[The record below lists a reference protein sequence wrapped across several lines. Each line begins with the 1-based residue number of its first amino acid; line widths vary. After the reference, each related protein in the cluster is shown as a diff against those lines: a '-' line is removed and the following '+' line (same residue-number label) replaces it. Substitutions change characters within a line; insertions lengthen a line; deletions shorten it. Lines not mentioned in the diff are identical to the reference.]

1 MNFNTMETALFE
13 QHPELND
20 GLQISEIRALERSIS
35 TADLN
40 RLKKMIKLGG
50 LMQRVCQWYDT
61 PEVRDKFESFGLTWS
76 RDDIANKV
84 FLISKAQMFKNIK
97 AFELDSENDGYLTAF
112 KAQISRL
119 RNNGVKVSQSLENY
133 IKFAKELTSSETGD
147 ISTNQAADTC
157 FMPSESDEIT
167 PETIATDSAAN
178 EPPPS
183 SSSQNEDYLFEVTFK
198 QTSAGGDLPAREFK
212 VTITNDMIIEY
223 TRDPNNFLIMGTTI
237 VEDSEFPTLA
247 VNGLRRVAA
256 LLDEN
261 TTNINFVNN
270 G

>member
-1 MNFNTMETALFE
+1 MESALFE

-76 RDDIANKV
+76 RDDIAKKV
-84 FLISKAQMFKNIK
+84 FLISRAQMFKYITAHK
-97 AFELDSENDGYLTAF
+97 FDSENDGYLTAL
-112 KAQISRL
+112 KGQITRL

-133 IKFAKELTSSETGD
+133 IKFAKELTSSDTGD

-167 PETIATDSAAN
+167 PETIEAEGVAN

-183 SSSQNEDYLFEVTFK
+183 SSNDRDFVFEVKFK
-198 QTSAGGDLPAREFK
+198 EGTNDRQFK
-212 VTITNDMIIEY
+212 IMITRDMIIE
-223 TRDPNNFLIMGTTI
+223 
-237 VEDSEFPTLA
+237 VERSLNSWNVSDDQFASVIA
-247 VNGLRRVAA
+247 NGLRRVAT
-256 LLDEN
+256 LTDEN
-261 TTNINFVNN
+261 NTNLNFVNN

>member
-1 MNFNTMETALFE
+1 MNFNTMETALFA

-61 PEVRDKFESFGLTWS
+61 PDVRDKFESFGLTWS
-76 RDDIANKV
+76 REDIANKV

-97 AFELDSENDGYLTAF
+97 AFELDSENEGYLTAF
-112 KAQISRL
+112 KGQITRL

-133 IKFAKELTSSETGD
+133 IKFVKELTSSETGD

-167 PETIATDSAAN
+167 PETIAAEGRQ

-183 SSSQNEDYLFEVTFK
+183 STNQDENYLFEVTFK
-198 QTSAGGDLPAREFK
+198 QASAGGDLPAREFK

-223 TRDPNNFLIMGTTI
+223 TRNPNDFLIMGTTI
-237 VEDSEFPTLA
+237 VEDNEFPTLA
-247 VNGLRRVAA
+247 VNGLRRVAT

-261 TTNINFVNN
+261 NTNVNFVNN

>member
-76 RDDIANKV
+76 RDDIASKV
-84 FLISKAQMFKNIK
+84 FLISRAQMFKYITAHK
-97 AFELDSENDGYLTAF
+97 FDSENDGYLTAF
-112 KAQISRL
+112 KGQITRL

-133 IKFAKELTSSETGD
+133 IKFVKKLTSSETGD

-167 PETIATDSAAN
+167 PETIEAEGVAN

-198 QTSAGGDLPAREFK
+198 QTTGDLPPREFK

-223 TRDPNNFLIMGTTI
+223 TRDPNNFRVMGTTA
-237 VEDSEFPTLA
+237 VDDVDFPRLA
-247 VNGLRRVAA
+247 SNGLRRVAT

-261 TTNINFVNN
+261 TTNVNFVNN

>member
-50 LMQRVCQWYDT
+50 LMQRVCQWYDS
-61 PEVRDKFESFGLTWS
+61 PDVRDKFESFGLTWS
-76 RDDIANKV
+76 REDIANKV

-97 AFELDSENDGYLTAF
+97 AFEIDSENEGFLTAF
-112 KAQISRL
+112 KGQITRL
-119 RNNGVKVSQSLENY
+119 RRNGVKVSQSLENY
-133 IKFAKELTSSETGD
+133 IKFARELTSNYTEP
-147 ISTNQAADTC
+147 NQAADTC

-167 PETIATDSAAN
+167 PETIEAEGVAN

-183 SSSQNEDYLFEVTFK
+183 SSSQDENLMFEVTFK
-198 QTSAGGDLPAREFK
+198 QQSENPTLPIRKFK
-212 VTITNDMIIEY
+212 VTISRDMIIEVDRNP
-223 TRDPNNFLIMGTTI
+223 RDFQIMGTEI

-247 VNGLRRVAA
+247 VNGLRRVAT

-261 TTNINFVNN
+261 NTNINFVNN

>member
-50 LMQRVCQWYDT
+50 LMKRVCQWYDT
-61 PEVRDKFESFGLTWS
+61 PDVRNKFESFGLTWS
-76 RDDIANKV
+76 REDIANKV

-97 AFELDSENDGYLTAF
+97 AFELDREHGAFYLTAF
-112 KAQISRL
+112 KTQITRL

-133 IKFAKELTSSETGD
+133 IKFVKELTSSETGD

-167 PETIATDSAAN
+167 PETIEAEGVAN

-183 SSSQNEDYLFEVTFK
+183 SSNERDFLYELSFK
-198 QTSAGGDLPAREFK
+198 ERSNDRYFK
-212 VTITNDMIIEY
+212 ILISRDMIIE
-223 TRDPNNFLIMGTTI
+223 
-237 VEDSEFPTLA
+237 VERGNAWTASEDQFSQ
-247 VNGLRRVAA
+247 VIFNGLRRVEA
-256 LLDEN
+256 LIEEG
-261 TTNINFVNN
+261 TINFVNN

>member
-50 LMQRVCQWYDT
+50 LMQRVCQWYDS

-76 RDDIANKV
+76 REDIANKV

-112 KAQISRL
+112 KGQITRL

-133 IKFAKELTSSETGD
+133 IKFARELTSNN
-147 ISTNQAADTC
+147 ISIPDAADTC

-167 PETIATDSAAN
+167 PETIAADSAAN

-183 SSSQNEDYLFEVTFK
+183 SSNDRDFLFEVTFK
-198 QTSAGGDLPAREFK
+198 EGTNDRQFK
-212 VTITNDMIIEY
+212 IMITRDMIIE
-223 TRDPNNFLIMGTTI
+223 
-237 VEDSEFPTLA
+237 VERSLNSWNVSDDQFASVIA
-247 VNGLRRVAA
+247 NGLRRVAT
-256 LLDEN
+256 LTDEN
-261 TTNINFVNN
+261 NTNLNFVNN

>member
-50 LMQRVCQWYDT
+50 LMQRVCQWYDS
-61 PEVRDKFESFGLTWS
+61 PDVRDKFESFGLTWS
-76 RDDIANKV
+76 REDIANKV

-112 KAQISRL
+112 KGQITRL

-133 IKFAKELTSSETGD
+133 IKFARELTSNN
-147 ISTNQAADTC
+147 ISIPDAADTC

-167 PETIATDSAAN
+167 PETIAADSAAN

-183 SSSQNEDYLFEVTFK
+183 SSNDRDFLFEVTFK
-198 QTSAGGDLPAREFK
+198 EGTNDRQFK
-212 VTITNDMIIEY
+212 IMITRDMIIE
-223 TRDPNNFLIMGTTI
+223 
-237 VEDSEFPTLA
+237 VERSLNSWNVSDDQFASVIA
-247 VNGLRRVAA
+247 NGLRRVAT
-256 LLDEN
+256 LTDEN
-261 TTNINFVNN
+261 NTNLNFVNN

>member
-76 RDDIANKV
+76 RDDIASKV
-84 FLISKAQMFKNIK
+84 FLISRAQMFKYITAHK
-97 AFELDSENDGYLTAF
+97 FDSENDGYLTAF
-112 KAQISRL
+112 KGQITRL

-133 IKFAKELTSSETGD
+133 IKFVKKLTSSETGD

-167 PETIATDSAAN
+167 PETIEAEGVAN

-183 SSSQNEDYLFEVTFK
+183 SSSNDRDYLFEVTFK
-198 QTSAGGDLPAREFK
+198 QGSDQYAENRQFK
-212 VTITNDMIIEY
+212 ILITRDMIIE
-223 TRDPNNFLIMGTTI
+223 
-237 VEDSEFPTLA
+237 VERNANAWRVSDDQFASVIA
-247 VNGLRRVAA
+247 NGLRRVAT
-256 LLDEN
+256 LTDEN
-261 TTNINFVNN
+261 NTNLNFVNN

>member
-1 MNFNTMETALFE
+1 MNFNTMENALFE

-76 RDDIANKV
+76 RDDIAKKV
-84 FLISKAQMFKNIK
+84 FLISRAQMFKYITAHK
-97 AFELDSENDGYLTAF
+97 FDSENDGYLTAF
-112 KAQISRL
+112 KGQITRL

-133 IKFAKELTSSETGD
+133 IKFAKELTSSDTGD

-167 PETIATDSAAN
+167 PETIEAEGVAN

-183 SSSQNEDYLFEVTFK
+183 SSNDRDFLFEVTFK
-198 QTSAGGDLPAREFK
+198 EGTNDRQFK
-212 VTITNDMIIEY
+212 IMITRDMIIE
-223 TRDPNNFLIMGTTI
+223 
-237 VEDSEFPTLA
+237 VERSLNSWNVSDDQFASVIA
-247 VNGLRRVAA
+247 NGLRRVAT
-256 LLDEN
+256 LTDEN
-261 TTNINFVNN
+261 NTNLNFVNN

>member
-84 FLISKAQMFKNIK
+84 FLISRAQMFKNITAHK
-97 AFELDSENDGYLTAF
+97 LHTLNEGCLPAF
-112 KAQISRL
+112 KSQILRL
-119 RNNGVKVSQSLENY
+119 RNNGVKVAQSLENY
-133 IKFAKELTSSETGD
+133 IKFAKKVTYNN
-147 ISTNQAADTC
+147 ISIPDAADTC

-167 PETIATDSAAN
+167 PETIEAEGVAN

-183 SSSQNEDYLFEVTFK
+183 SSND
-198 QTSAGGDLPAREFK
+198 REFLYELSFK
-212 VTITNDMIIEY
+212 ERSNDRYFKILITRDMIIEIERGNAW
-223 TRDPNNFLIMGTTI
+223 TASDDQFSQVI
-237 VEDSEFPTLA
+237 S
-247 VNGLRRVAA
+247 NGLRRVEA
-256 LLDEN
+256 LIEEG
-261 TTNINFVNN
+261 TINFVNN

>member
-50 LMQRVCQWYDT
+50 LMQRVCQWYDS
-61 PEVRDKFESFGLTWS
+61 PEVRDKFESFGLSWS
-76 RDDIANKV
+76 REDIANKV

-112 KAQISRL
+112 KAQITRL

-133 IKFAKELTSSETGD
+133 IKFVKQLTSSETGD

-167 PETIATDSAAN
+167 PETIAAEDRQ

-183 SSSQNEDYLFEVTFK
+183 SSNERDFLYEVTFK
-198 QTSAGGDLPAREFK
+198 ERSNDRHFK
-212 VTITNDMIIEY
+212 ILITRDMIIE
-223 TRDPNNFLIMGTTI
+223 
-237 VEDSEFPTLA
+237 VERGNAWTASDEQFTQVIS
-247 VNGLRRVAA
+247 NGLRRVEA
-256 LLDEN
+256 LIEEG
-261 TTNINFVNN
+261 TINFVNN

>member
-1 MNFNTMETALFE
+1 METALFE

-76 RDDIANKV
+76 RDDIASKV
-84 FLISKAQMFKNIK
+84 FLISRAQMFKYITAHK
-97 AFELDSENDGYLTAF
+97 FDSENDGYLTAF
-112 KAQISRL
+112 KGQITRL

-133 IKFAKELTSSETGD
+133 IKFVKKLTSSETGD

-167 PETIATDSAAN
+167 PETIEAEGVAN

-183 SSSQNEDYLFEVTFK
+183 SSSNDRDFLFEVIFK
-198 QTSAGGDLPAREFK
+198 EGNRNRKFK
-212 VTITNDMIIEY
+212 VTITRDMIIEVDRFNSAWD
-223 TRDPNNFLIMGTTI
+223 TSNDQFASVI
-237 VEDSEFPTLA
+237 A
-247 VNGLRRVAA
+247 NGLRRVAT
-256 LLDEN
+256 LTDEN
-261 TTNINFVNN
+261 NTNLNFVNN

>member
-1 MNFNTMETALFE
+1 MENALFE

-76 RDDIANKV
+76 RDDIAKKV
-84 FLISKAQMFKNIK
+84 FLISRAQMFKYITAHK
-97 AFELDSENDGYLTAF
+97 FDSENDGYLTAF
-112 KAQISRL
+112 KGQITRL

-133 IKFAKELTSSETGD
+133 IKFAKELTSSDTGD

-167 PETIATDSAAN
+167 PETIEAEGVAN

-183 SSSQNEDYLFEVTFK
+183 SSNDRDFLFEVTFK
-198 QTSAGGDLPAREFK
+198 EGTNDRQFK
-212 VTITNDMIIEY
+212 IMITRDMIIE
-223 TRDPNNFLIMGTTI
+223 
-237 VEDSEFPTLA
+237 VERSLNSWNVSDDQFASVIA
-247 VNGLRRVAA
+247 NGLRRVAT
-256 LLDEN
+256 LTDEN
-261 TTNINFVNN
+261 NTNLNFVNN

>member
-1 MNFNTMETALFE
+1 METALFE

-50 LMQRVCQWYDT
+50 LMQRVCQWYDS

-76 RDDIANKV
+76 REDIANKV

-112 KAQISRL
+112 KGQITRL

-133 IKFAKELTSSETGD
+133 IKFARELTSNN
-147 ISTNQAADTC
+147 ISIPDAADTC

-167 PETIATDSAAN
+167 PETIAADSAAN

-183 SSSQNEDYLFEVTFK
+183 SSNDRDFLFEVTFK
-198 QTSAGGDLPAREFK
+198 EGTNDRQFK
-212 VTITNDMIIEY
+212 IMITRDMIIE
-223 TRDPNNFLIMGTTI
+223 
-237 VEDSEFPTLA
+237 VERSLNSWNVSDDQFASVIA
-247 VNGLRRVAA
+247 NGLRRVAT
-256 LLDEN
+256 LTDEN
-261 TTNINFVNN
+261 NTNLNFVNN

>member
-20 GLQISEIRALERSIS
+20 GLQIPEIRALERSIS

-61 PEVRDKFESFGLTWS
+61 PDVRDKFESFGLSWS
-76 RDDIANKV
+76 REDIANKV

-112 KAQISRL
+112 KGQITRL

-133 IKFAKELTSSETGD
+133 IKFVKELTSSETGD

-167 PETIATDSAAN
+167 PETIAAESRQ

-183 SSSQNEDYLFEVTFK
+183 SSNERRFLYEVTLKEHSNDRYFK
-198 QTSAGGDLPAREFK
+198 IMISR
-212 VTITNDMIIEY
+212 DMIIEVE
-223 TRDPNNFLIMGTTI
+223 RGNGWTTS
-237 VEDSEFPTLA
+237 DDEFSQ
-247 VNGLRRVAA
+247 VISNGLRRVDS
-256 LLDEN
+256 LIEEG
-261 TTNINFVNN
+261 TINFVNN

>member
-76 RDDIANKV
+76 RDDIAKKV
-84 FLISKAQMFKNIK
+84 FLISRAQMFKYITAHK
-97 AFELDSENDGYLTAF
+97 FDSENDGYLTAF
-112 KAQISRL
+112 KGQITRL

-133 IKFAKELTSSETGD
+133 IKFAKELTSSDTGD

-167 PETIATDSAAN
+167 PETIEAEGVAN

-183 SSSQNEDYLFEVTFK
+183 SSNDRDFLFEVTFK
-198 QTSAGGDLPAREFK
+198 EGTNDRQFK
-212 VTITNDMIIEY
+212 IMITRDMIIE
-223 TRDPNNFLIMGTTI
+223 
-237 VEDSEFPTLA
+237 VERSLNSWNVSDDQFASVIA
-247 VNGLRRVAA
+247 NGLRRVAT
-256 LLDEN
+256 LTDEN
-261 TTNINFVNN
+261 NTNLNFVNN

>member
-50 LMQRVCQWYDT
+50 LMQKVCQWYDT
-61 PEVRDKFESFGLTWS
+61 PDVRDKFESFGLTWS
-76 RDDIANKV
+76 REDIANKV

-112 KAQISRL
+112 KGQITRL

-133 IKFAKELTSSETGD
+133 IKFVKELTSSETGD

-167 PETIATDSAAN
+167 PETIEAEGVAN

-183 SSSQNEDYLFEVTFK
+183 SSND
-198 QTSAGGDLPAREFK
+198 REFLYELSFK
-212 VTITNDMIIEY
+212 ERSNDRYFKILITRDMIIEIERGNAW
-223 TRDPNNFLIMGTTI
+223 TASDDQFSQVI
-237 VEDSEFPTLA
+237 S
-247 VNGLRRVAA
+247 NGLRRVEA
-256 LLDEN
+256 LIEEG
-261 TTNINFVNN
+261 TINFVNN

>member
-1 MNFNTMETALFE
+1 M
-13 QHPELND
+13 
-20 GLQISEIRALERSIS
+20 QISEIRALERSIS

-50 LMQRVCQWYDT
+50 LMQRVCQWYDS
-61 PEVRDKFESFGLTWS
+61 PEVRDKFESFGLSWS
-76 RDDIANKV
+76 REDIANKV

-112 KAQISRL
+112 KGQITRL

-133 IKFAKELTSSETGD
+133 IKFVKELTSSETGD

-167 PETIATDSAAN
+167 PETIEAEGVAN

-183 SSSQNEDYLFEVTFK
+183 SSNDRAFLYEVTLKEHSNDRYFK
-198 QTSAGGDLPAREFK
+198 IMISR
-212 VTITNDMIIEY
+212 DMIIE
-223 TRDPNNFLIMGTTI
+223 
-237 VEDSEFPTLA
+237 VERGNGWVASDDQFSQ
-247 VNGLRRVAA
+247 VISNGLRRVEA
-256 LLDEN
+256 LIEEG
-261 TTNINFVNN
+261 TINFVNN

>member
-1 MNFNTMETALFE
+1 METALFE

-50 LMQRVCQWYDT
+50 LMKRVCQWYDT
-61 PEVRDKFESFGLTWS
+61 PDVRDKFESFGLTWS
-76 RDDIANKV
+76 REDIANKV

-97 AFELDSENDGYLTAF
+97 AFELDREHGAFYLTAF
-112 KAQISRL
+112 KTQITRL

-133 IKFAKELTSSETGD
+133 IKFVKELTSSETGD

-167 PETIATDSAAN
+167 PETIEAEGVAN

-183 SSSQNEDYLFEVTFK
+183 SSNDRDYLFEITFK
-198 QTSAGGDLPAREFK
+198 QGSDQYAENRQFK
-212 VTITNDMIIEY
+212 VLITRDMIIE
-223 TRDPNNFLIMGTTI
+223 
-237 VEDSEFPTLA
+237 VERNANAWSVSDEQFASVIA
-247 VNGLRRVAA
+247 NGLRRVAT
-256 LLDEN
+256 LTDEN
-261 TTNINFVNN
+261 SSNLNFVNN

>member
-1 MNFNTMETALFE
+1 METALFE

-61 PEVRDKFESFGLTWS
+61 PDVRDKFESFGLTWS
-76 RDDIANKV
+76 REDIANKV

-97 AFELDSENDGYLTAF
+97 AFELDSENEGYLTAF
-112 KAQISRL
+112 KGQITRL

-133 IKFAKELTSSETGD
+133 IKFVKELTSSDTGD

-167 PETIATDSAAN
+167 PETIEAEGVAN

-183 SSSQNEDYLFEVTFK
+183 SSSD
-198 QTSAGGDLPAREFK
+198 REFLYELSFK
-212 VTITNDMIIEY
+212 ERSNDRYFKILITRDMIIEIERGNAW
-223 TRDPNNFLIMGTTI
+223 TASDDQFSQVI
-237 VEDSEFPTLA
+237 S
-247 VNGLRRVAA
+247 NGLRRVEA
-256 LLDEN
+256 LIEEG
-261 TTNINFVNN
+261 TINFVNN

>member
-1 MNFNTMETALFE
+1 MNFNTMETALFA

-20 GLQISEIRALERSIS
+20 GLQIPEIRALERSIS

-61 PEVRDKFESFGLTWS
+61 PDVRDKFESFGLSWS
-76 RDDIANKV
+76 REDIANKV

-112 KAQISRL
+112 KGQITRL

-133 IKFAKELTSSETGD
+133 IKFVKELTSSETGD

-167 PETIATDSAAN
+167 PETIAAEGRQ

-183 SSSQNEDYLFEVTFK
+183 SSNERRFLYEVTLKEHSNDRYFK
-198 QTSAGGDLPAREFK
+198 IMISR
-212 VTITNDMIIEY
+212 DMIIEVE
-223 TRDPNNFLIMGTTI
+223 RGNGWTTS
-237 VEDSEFPTLA
+237 DDEFSQ
-247 VNGLRRVAA
+247 VISNGLRRVDS
-256 LLDEN
+256 LIEEG
-261 TTNINFVNN
+261 TINFVNN

>member
-1 MNFNTMETALFE
+1 MNFNTMETALFA

-20 GLQISEIRALERSIS
+20 GLQIPEIRALERSIS

-61 PEVRDKFESFGLTWS
+61 PDVRDKFESFGLSWS
-76 RDDIANKV
+76 REDIANKV

-112 KAQISRL
+112 KGQITRL

-133 IKFAKELTSSETGD
+133 IKFVKELTSSETGD

-167 PETIATDSAAN
+167 PETIAAEGRQ

-183 SSSQNEDYLFEVTFK
+183 SSNDRDFLFEVTFK
-198 QTSAGGDLPAREFK
+198 EGTNDRQFK
-212 VTITNDMIIEY
+212 ILITRDMIIE
-223 TRDPNNFLIMGTTI
+223 
-237 VEDSEFPTLA
+237 VERNLNSWNVSDDQFASVIA
-247 VNGLRRVAA
+247 NGLRRVAT
-256 LLDEN
+256 LTDEN
-261 TTNINFVNN
+261 NMNLNFVNN

>member
-1 MNFNTMETALFE
+1 METALFA

-20 GLQISEIRALERSIS
+20 GLQIPEIRALERSIS

-61 PEVRDKFESFGLTWS
+61 PDVRDKFESFGLSWS
-76 RDDIANKV
+76 REDIANKV

-112 KAQISRL
+112 KGQITRL

-133 IKFAKELTSSETGD
+133 IKFVKELTSSETGD

-167 PETIATDSAAN
+167 PETIAAEGRQ

-183 SSSQNEDYLFEVTFK
+183 SSNDRDFLFEVTFK
-198 QTSAGGDLPAREFK
+198 EGTNDRQFK
-212 VTITNDMIIEY
+212 ILITRDMIIE
-223 TRDPNNFLIMGTTI
+223 
-237 VEDSEFPTLA
+237 VERNLNSWNVSDDQFASVIA
-247 VNGLRRVAA
+247 NGLRRVAT
-256 LLDEN
+256 LTDEN
-261 TTNINFVNN
+261 NMNLNFVNN

>member
-50 LMQRVCQWYDT
+50 LMQRVCQWYDS
-61 PEVRDKFESFGLTWS
+61 PDVRDKFESFGLTWS
-76 RDDIANKV
+76 REDIANKV

-97 AFELDSENDGYLTAF
+97 AFELDSENEGYLTAF
-112 KAQISRL
+112 KGQITRL

-133 IKFAKELTSSETGD
+133 IKFVKELTSSETGD

-167 PETIATDSAAN
+167 PETIEAEGVAN

-183 SSSQNEDYLFEVTFK
+183 SSND
-198 QTSAGGDLPAREFK
+198 REFLYELSFK
-212 VTITNDMIIEY
+212 ERSNDRYFKILITRDMIIEIERGNAW
-223 TRDPNNFLIMGTTI
+223 TASDDQFSQVI
-237 VEDSEFPTLA
+237 S
-247 VNGLRRVAA
+247 NGLRRVEA
-256 LLDEN
+256 LIEEG
-261 TTNINFVNN
+261 TINFINN

>member
-61 PEVRDKFESFGLTWS
+61 PDVRDKFESFGLTWS
-76 RDDIANKV
+76 REDIANKV

-97 AFELDSENDGYLTAF
+97 AFELDSENEGYLTAF
-112 KAQISRL
+112 KGQITRL

-133 IKFAKELTSSETGD
+133 IKFVKELTSSDTGD

-167 PETIATDSAAN
+167 PETIEAEGVAN

-183 SSSQNEDYLFEVTFK
+183 SSND
-198 QTSAGGDLPAREFK
+198 REFLYELSFK
-212 VTITNDMIIEY
+212 ERSNDRYFKILITRDMIIEIERGNAW
-223 TRDPNNFLIMGTTI
+223 TASDDQFSQVI
-237 VEDSEFPTLA
+237 S
-247 VNGLRRVAA
+247 NGLRRVEA
-256 LLDEN
+256 LIEEG
-261 TTNINFVNN
+261 TINFVNN

>member
-112 KAQISRL
+112 KGQITRL

-133 IKFAKELTSSETGD
+133 IKFARELTSNN
-147 ISTNQAADTC
+147 ISIPDAADTC

>member
-20 GLQISEIRALERSIS
+20 GLQIPEIRALERSIS

-50 LMQRVCQWYDT
+50 LMQRVCQWYDS
-61 PEVRDKFESFGLTWS
+61 PDVRDKFESFGLTWS
-76 RDDIANKV
+76 REDIANKV

-112 KAQISRL
+112 KGQITRL

-133 IKFAKELTSSETGD
+133 IKFVKELTSSDTGD

-167 PETIATDSAAN
+167 PETIAADSAAN

-183 SSSQNEDYLFEVTFK
+183 SSNDREFLYEVTLKEHSNDRYFK
-198 QTSAGGDLPAREFK
+198 ILISR
-212 VTITNDMIIEY
+212 DMIIE
-223 TRDPNNFLIMGTTI
+223 
-237 VEDSEFPTLA
+237 VEKGNGWTASDDQFSQ
-247 VNGLRRVAA
+247 VISNGLRRVEA
-256 LLDEN
+256 LIEEG
-261 TTNINFVNN
+261 TINFVNN

>member
-50 LMQRVCQWYDT
+50 LMQRVCQWYDS
-61 PEVRDKFESFGLTWS
+61 PDVRDKFESFGLTWS
-76 RDDIANKV
+76 REDIANKV

-97 AFELDSENDGYLTAF
+97 AFELDSENEGYLTAF
-112 KAQISRL
+112 KGQITRL

-133 IKFAKELTSSETGD
+133 IKFVKELTSSDTGD

-167 PETIATDSAAN
+167 PETIEAEGVAN

-183 SSSQNEDYLFEVTFK
+183 SSND
-198 QTSAGGDLPAREFK
+198 REFLYELSFK
-212 VTITNDMIIEY
+212 ERSNDRYFKILITRDMIIEIERGNAW
-223 TRDPNNFLIMGTTI
+223 TASDDQFSQVI
-237 VEDSEFPTLA
+237 S
-247 VNGLRRVAA
+247 NGLRRVEA
-256 LLDEN
+256 LIEEG
-261 TTNINFVNN
+261 TINFVNN